1 MYMQGVLRKVT
12 TFGAGLLIG
21 TALIVI
27 IPEGMEAL
35 FGEGVCICFI
45 SDSDLGIDFI
55 KSPSTHT
62 ESSIRL
68 LYERLLTA
76 S

>member
-1 MYMQGVLRKVT
+1 MRMYAPMYMQGVLRKVT

-35 FGEGVCICFI
+35 FGEGVWYMFH
-45 SDSDLGIDFI
+45 L
-55 KSPSTHT
+55 
-62 ESSIRL
+62 RL
-68 LYERLLTA
+68 
-76 S
+76 